1 MRSSGSDCTCR
12 IQAVLIGLE
21 GEISRR
27 SGTIREGA
35 AGSVRRIGRRIA
47 ESASIAGIVALAG
60 CFPSPVDTAP
70 TLASSDP
77 FVRAPYVQNV
87 AADAGTIIWMTRE
100 GSRDSLRYRT
110 VEATSEGTE
119 SRGDSAR
126 WHWAATEDRG
136 RGVRAARIT
145 DLLAG
150 TRIEYEVFAD
160 GISSDIHEFRSAPPP
175 GLTGP
180 VRVLLFGDSG
190 WGSEGQID
198 LARRMERLEWDLS
211 IHVGDIAYNDGS
223 ETDFTDRHFRV
234 YRRMLAGQPFFP
246 SVGNHDVRADAGASY
261 DRAFDWPGRD
271 SGRRYYAFRWGTVLF
286 LALDTSS
293 RTADVEGLWTGT
305 GPQYAW
311 LEERLRSA
319 SADPTVEW
327 TIVFGHHPPY
337 SHAVGISGHG
347 QNRDLRR
354 NLTPLFDRYGVD
366 LVASG
371 HDHHYERFHAVR
383 EGRPVPD
390 GCGPVY
396 IVQGAGGASRY
407 ARDVDSSQFTAFA
420 SRAYS
425 FTELTVDGDRLRG
438 RTIGTDGAAIDEF
451 VIRPYSGPGGSGC
464 ED

>member
-1 MRSSGSDCTCR
+1 M
-12 IQAVLIGLE
+12 
-21 GEISRR
+21 
-27 SGTIREGA
+27 
-35 AGSVRRIGRRIA
+35 RRIGRRIA
-47 ESASIAGIVALAG
+47 ISTSIAGFALVAG

-70 TLASSDP
+70 TVASSDS

-87 AADAGTIIWMTRE
+87 SQDAGTIVWMTGE
-100 GSRDSLRYRT
+100 GSRDSFRYRT
-110 VEATSEGTE
+110 VDSTGEGAQ
-119 SRGDSAR
+119 SRGDSIR
-126 WHWAATEDRG
+126 WRSVAIEDRG
-136 RGVRAARIT
+136 RGVRAARV
-145 DLLAG
+145 AG
-150 TRIEYEVFAD
+150 LPAGAAIEYEVLTE
-160 GISSDIHEFRSAPPP
+160 GISSGIHSFRTAPIP
-175 GLTGP
+175 GPAGS

-190 WGSEGQID
+190 WGSEGQIE
-198 LARRMERLEWDLS
+198 LAGRMERLESDLS

-223 ETDFTDRHFRV
+223 ETDFTERHFRV

-271 SGRRYYAFRWGTVLF
+271 AGRRYYAFRWGTVLF

-293 RTADVEGLWTGT
+293 KTADVEGLWAGT
-305 GPQYAW
+305 GPQFDW
-311 LEERLRSA
+311 LEGQLRAA
-319 SADPTVEW
+319 SVDSTVEW

-371 HDHHYERFHAVR
+371 HDHHYERLRPVR

-407 ARDVDSSQFTAFA
+407 ARHVDSSQFTAFA

-425 FTELTVDGDRLRG
+425 FTELTVEGDRLRG
-438 RTIGTDGAAIDEF
+438 RTIGTDGDVIDQF
-451 VIRPYSGPGGSGC
+451 LIRPYAGPDTSGC
-464 ED
+464 GD